1 MGRAEIGLGGG
12 IREEAVTDENKE
24 GFSRSAAKPQ
34 AITG

>member
-1 MGRAEIGLGGG
+1 MGRAELGLGGHQ
-12 IREEAVTDENKE
+12 EEAVADENKE